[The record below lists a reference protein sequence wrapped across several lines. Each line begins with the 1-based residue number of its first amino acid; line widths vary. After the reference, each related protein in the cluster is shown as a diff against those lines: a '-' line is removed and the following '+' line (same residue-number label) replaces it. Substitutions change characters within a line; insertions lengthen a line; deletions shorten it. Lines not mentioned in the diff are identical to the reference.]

1 MIEFLTATQVRQRFG
16 GISDMTL
23 WRWMH
28 DERVGFPRPTV
39 INRRR
44 YFRES
49 DIAEFQSR
57 ATESPVGSEAR
68 SLPPQSRE
76 LATKRP

>member
-1 MIEFLTATQVRQRFG
+1 MELLTAINVRQRFG

-28 DERVGFPRPTV
+28 DARVGFPQPII

-44 YFRES
+44 YFRAADVDAFQERHHS
-49 DIAEFQSR
+49 CAAAAAEVS
-57 ATESPVGSEAR
+57 
-68 SLPPQSRE
+68 
-76 LATKRP
+76 

>member
-1 MIEFLTATQVRQRFG
+1 MVYLTATQVRQRFG

-28 DERVGFPRPTV
+28 DERVDFPAPVV

-44 YFRES
+44 YFRLPE
-49 DIAEFQSR
+49 
-57 ATESPVGSEAR
+57 VEAFEDR
-68 SLPPQSRE
+68 QTGQTART
-76 LATKRP
+76 AAA

>member
-1 MIEFLTATQVRQRFG
+1 MDYLTATQVRQRFG

-28 DERVGFPRPTV
+28 DDRLGFPRPAV

-44 YFRES
+44 YFRS
-49 DIAEFQSR
+49 ADIETFQERQATSASR
-57 ATESPVGSEAR
+57 AEPA
-68 SLPPQSRE
+68 
-76 LATKRP
+76 